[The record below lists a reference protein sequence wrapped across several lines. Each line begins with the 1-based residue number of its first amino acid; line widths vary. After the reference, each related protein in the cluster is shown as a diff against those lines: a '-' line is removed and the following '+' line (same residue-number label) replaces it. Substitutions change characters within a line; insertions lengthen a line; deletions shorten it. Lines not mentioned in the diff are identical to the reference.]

1 MIFWSTHV
9 LAVGF
14 LVLEVFLLIAKRG
27 RNAVAT
33 GDQGTLPLVWIL
45 ISGGCLVGFLLAPR
59 VFVFRWPESLAI
71 VLLANMLLLAGIIL
85 RIWAIVHLGKLFTVD
100 VGIQQGHRVVQDGPY
115 RFVRH
120 PSYSGSMIALTGMAC
135 LTFNWLGFLVIIVS
149 SLTAYSIRISAE
161 EKMLLQNLGED
172 YRRYAART
180 KRLIPG
186 IY

>member
-71 VLLANMLLLAGIIL
+71 VLLADMLLLAGIIL

-120 PSYSGSMIALTGMAC
+120 PSYSGSMIALIGMAC

>member
-14 LVLEVFLLIAKRG
+14 LVLEIFLLIAKRG

-45 ISGGCLVGFLLAPR
+45 ISGGCLAGFLLAPR

-71 VLLANMLLLAGIIL
+71 VLLADMLLLAGIVL

-120 PSYSGSMIALTGMAC
+120 PSYSGSMIALIGMAC